1 MMNRHDR
8 YNRSER
14 GRARWRRYN
23 QSEKGYARNERYEAT
38 TKALRRKVES
48 DRRRGR
54 DPYLQEAALE
64 EREAYE
70 ASGSSLSFLEWLNEA
85 RPLPGFFRLP

>member
-1 MMNRHDR
+1 MRETSATRRPRRLCDG
-8 YNRSER
+8 RS
-14 GRARWRRYN
+14 
-23 QSEKGYARNERYEAT
+23 KAT
-38 TKALRRKVES
+38 AE
-48 DRRRGR
+48 RGR